1 MVCSVWSWSC
11 VHYSSVCGFKYQSN
25 ALILHTRLTLIVS
38 VSGGH
43 FWYTITSTFA
53 STAGSKILL
62 GIIIHSM
69 MLCHVNTLQFLHS
82 NILYYILLK
91 MVSAPIKVEKTRAS
105 LKTFD
110 LQPQQYYRAH
120 RVKRTLLPVKPYVN
134 KAITVQTFYQ
144 DHSLAIAWHAHP
156 HHAKKYPYYWKFLP
170 LFIW

>member
-1 MVCSVWSWSC
+1 MKLIMRSLQLGLWFQISEQCTHITHEVDSHCICVW
-11 VHYSSVCGFKYQSN
+11 
-25 ALILHTRLTLIVS
+25 
-38 VSGGH
+38 GH

-62 GIIIHSM
+62 GITIHSM